1 MISGMNRFS
10 QAHERLK
17 QSIHTYWR
25 QNRYLSPRSTA
36 GKVVMSCVYFSLP
49 VAIGYYISTAAV
61 EMSESTIEERFG
73 NKYNNNNNN
82 NNNRSLPDDRS
93 SREEDSEDKLF
104 GIGVHLVTSD
114 QETQEINRINLERFL
129 KKQRRL
135 KEKRERER
143 EEAAQAT
150 ANNNHDES

>member
-1 MISGMNRFS
+1 MVSSMNRFS

-73 NKYNNNNNN
+73 NNSNNSSSSS
-82 NNNRSLPDDRS
+82 NRSLPDDRS
-93 SREEDSEDKLF
+93 SREEDNDDKLF

-135 KEKRERER
+135 KEKRERE
-143 EEAAQAT
+143 EAAQQAT
-150 ANNNHDES
+150 DSK